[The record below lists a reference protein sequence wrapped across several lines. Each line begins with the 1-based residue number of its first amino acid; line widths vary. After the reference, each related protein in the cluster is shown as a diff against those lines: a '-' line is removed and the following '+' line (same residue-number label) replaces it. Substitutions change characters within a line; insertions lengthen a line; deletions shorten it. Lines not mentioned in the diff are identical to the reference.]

1 LLFNAVLPEQKV
13 KIIHSRIGLGLIQFR
28 KAALRTGKG
37 DEFLVLHIEYFRKIP
52 ACGLKLVGFIL
63 GVAALGAHVI
73 SAFLIHTKALLLTW
87 AGIARQHDLSTAKP
101 RFQYTMYQM
110 SFQLF
115 HSCA

>member
-1 LLFNAVLPEQKV
+1 VNAFLPHQK
-13 KIIHSRIGLGLIQFR
+13 IQDIHSRICLRLVQLRITALG
-28 KAALRTGKG
+28 TGEG

-63 GVAALGAHVI
+63 SVAALWAHVI
-73 SAFLIHTKALLLTW
+73 SAFLIHTKALLPTW

-101 RFQYTMYQM
+101 RYQYTMYQM
-110 SFQLF
+110 SFLLF